1 MATLYE
7 QIFELTGKI
16 KGLEDDNQ
24 KLKKELHDYNSQNKV
39 IGLLENILNELKTL
53 NSKQVIYNN
62 ASVSNN
68 TSPNTQKVIQINKKE
83 DVFIPPINTTKMGLT
98 ANEERSIIIDND
110 INSNLEELQ
119 KINL

>member
-16 KGLEDDNQ
+16 KGLEDENQ

-83 DVFIPPINTTKMGLT
+83 DVFIPPINTAKMGLT

>member
-16 KGLEDDNQ
+16 KGLEDENQ

-62 ASVSNN
+62 TSVSNN

-110 INSNLEELQ
+110 INS
-119 KINL
+119 I

>member
-16 KGLEDDNQ
+16 KGLEDENQ

-62 ASVSNN
+62 TSVSNN